1 MRTDLK
7 IMKNN
12 GGFLAILLLGVAL
25 LAGLWLRCIGSSYRE
40 GLGELKIGTGF
51 DEATPT
57 LQA

>member
-1 MRTDLK
+1 
-7 IMKNN
+7 MKNS